1 MSNNIQKRQKVIRQT
16 VRQYRRQ
23 LTCEQQNSAADK
35 ITHLALAHEIIRS
48 ASHLGLFL
56 SFDGEINTNPLIKN
70 LWAQNKKVYLPV
82 LHPFSRYQLLFLNY
96 RPDTLL
102 IKNRFNIAEPT
113 LNVMDVIPITQ
124 LDVLFVPLVAF
135 DKQGQRLGMGGGFY
149 DRLLSDWHKKHFY
162 PIGLAHDCQLV
173 DKIPTAP
180 WDIPL
185 PEIITPSKRWRI
197 I

>member
-1 MSNNIQKRQKVIRQT
+1 MSNNVQKRQKIIRQT

-135 DKQGQRLGMGGGFY
+135 DKQGQRLGMGGAFY
-149 DRLLSDWHKKHFY
+149 DRLLSDC
-162 PIGLAHDCQLV
+162 GG
-173 DKIPTAP
+173 
-180 WDIPL
+180 
-185 PEIITPSKRWRI
+185 R
-197 I
+197 

>member
-1 MSNNIQKRQKVIRQT
+1 MSNNLQKRQKIIRQT

-23 LTCEQQNSAADK
+23 LTCEQQHSAADK
-35 ITHLALAHEIIRS
+35 ITQLALAHELIRS

-56 SFDGEINTNPLIKN
+56 SYDGEINTAPLIKN

-82 LHPFSRYQLLFLNY
+82 LHPFNRYQLLFLQY

-113 LNVMDVIPITQ
+113 LNVMDVIPIAQ

-149 DRLLSDWHKKHFY
+149 DRLLFNWRKKNFF

-185 PEIITPSKRWRI
+185 PEIITPSKRWCW
-197 I
+197 

>member
-1 MSNNIQKRQKVIRQT
+1 MSNNLQKRQKIIRQT

-23 LTCEQQNSAADK
+23 LTWEQQHSAADK
-35 ITHLALAHEIIRS
+35 ITQLALAHELIRS

-56 SFDGEINTNPLIKN
+56 SYDGEINTDPLIKN

-82 LHPFSRYQLLFLNY
+82 LHPFNRYQLLFLQY

-113 LNVMDVIPITQ
+113 LNVMDVIPIAQ

-149 DRLLSDWHKKHFY
+149 DRLLSNWHKKHFY

-185 PEIITPSKRWRI
+185 PEIITPSKRWCW
-197 I
+197 

>member
-1 MSNNIQKRQKVIRQT
+1 MSNNLQKRQKIIRQT

-23 LTCEQQNSAADK
+23 LTCEQQHSAADK
-35 ITHLALAHEIIRS
+35 ITQLALAHELIRS

-56 SFDGEINTNPLIKN
+56 SYDGEINTAPLIKN

-82 LHPFSRYQLLFLNY
+82 LHPFNRYQLLFLQY

-113 LNVMDVIPITQ
+113 LNVMDVIPIAQ

-135 DKQGQRLGMGGGFY
+135 DKQGQLLGMGGGFY
-149 DRLLSDWHKKHFY
+149 DRLLFNWRKKNFF

-180 WDIPL
+180 WDIQL
-185 PEIITPSKRWRI
+185 PEIITPSKRWCW
-197 I
+197 

>member
-1 MSNNIQKRQKVIRQT
+1 MSNNLLKRQKIIRQT

-35 ITHLALAHEIIRS
+35 ITHYALAHELIRS

-82 LHPFSRYQLLFLNY
+82 LHPFNRYQLLFLNY

-185 PEIITPSKRWRI
+185 PEIITPSKRWRW
-197 I
+197 

>member
-1 MSNNIQKRQKVIRQT
+1 MSNNVQKRQKIIRQT

-135 DKQGQRLGMGGGFY
+135 DKQGQRLGMGGAFY

>member
-1 MSNNIQKRQKVIRQT
+1 MSNNLQKRQKIIRQT

-23 LTCEQQNSAADK
+23 LTWEQQHSAADK
-35 ITHLALAHEIIRS
+35 ITQLALAHELIRS

-56 SFDGEINTNPLIKN
+56 SYDGEINTDPLIKN

-82 LHPFSRYQLLFLNY
+82 LHPFNHYQLLFLHY

-102 IKNRFNIAEPT
+102 TKNRFNIAEPT

-149 DRLLSDWHKKHFY
+149 DRLLSNWHKKHFY

-185 PEIITPSKRWRI
+185 PEIITPSKRWCW
-197 I
+197 

>member
-1 MSNNIQKRQKVIRQT
+1 MSNNVQKRQKIIRQT

-35 ITHLALAHEIIRS
+35 ITRLALAHEIIRS

>member
-1 MSNNIQKRQKVIRQT
+1 MSNNVQKRQKIIRQT